1 MELATKT
8 RSEIIE
14 QFRKNA
20 KDTGSVEVQV
30 ALLTKD
36 INYLNAHCLE
46 HPKDYSTK
54 RGLLR
59 MVNQRRRHL
68 IYLKKNDV
76 QQYRMV
82 IEKLGLRK

>member
-1 MELATKT
+1 MELVKKQK
-8 RSEIIE
+8 SEIIG
-14 QFRKNA
+14 QFQRNVQ
-20 KDTGSVEVQV
+20 DTGSSEVQI
-30 ALLTKD
+30 ALLTQD

-59 MVNQRRRHL
+59 KVNERRRHL
-68 IYLKKNDV
+68 TYLKNKNA
-76 QQYRMV
+76 QQYRNV